1 LGDHNFVWTTN
12 INFSKVRNEILE
24 MVGGDRD
31 VIHRFKSAERTINKN
46 RVGYAPGMFYG
57 YVMDGVIQNTQQLLE
72 TGRKDASVGDV
83 HYVDLNGDGK
93 WTVEDQTFIGDPNPD
108 FTFGMDNT
116 FSWGPWSITLFIT
129 GSYGNDVYNLMR
141 SKLEGMD
148 VNNINQLAT
157 VLDYAKVVRNPDGT
171 QYVENSNTNMP
182 IPGSDTNGGND
193 ANYVS
198 SRYVEDGSYLRFQTL
213 SIGYTVP
220 KRYTDKLHLSNLRVN
235 FNVQNLGTITNYS
248 GLNPEVPNASAI
260 AQGVDKGTY
269 PLPRT
274 YVIGLNFDF

>member
-1 LGDHNFVWTTN
+1 
-12 INFSKVRNEILE
+12 
-24 MVGGDRD
+24 
-31 VIHRFKSAERTINKN
+31 
-46 RVGYAPGMFYG
+46 
-57 YVMDGVIQNTQQLLE
+57 
-72 TGRKDASVGDV
+72 
-83 HYVDLNGDGK
+83 
-93 WTVEDQTFIGDPNPD
+93 
-108 FTFGMDNT
+108 
-116 FSWGPWSITLFIT
+116 
-129 GSYGNDVYNLMR
+129 MR

-148 VNNINQLAT
+148 ENNINQLAT
-157 VLDYAKVVRNPDGT
+157 VLDYAKVVTNPDGT

-182 IPGSDTNGGND
+182 IPNSGFNGGPD
-193 ANYVS
+193 AIS
-198 SRYVEDGSYLRFQTL
+198 SRYVEDGSYLRFQNL

-260 AQGVDKGTY
+260 KQGVDKGGY